1 MNRCAE
7 LDLSHVIQTAGDVA
21 QRERRVAQAVSE
33 RIAYLV
39 RRAGNRFKVAIA
51 DEHIL
56 LIFHVHSGFRK
67 IGRGRIG
74 RERRRERVRQMA
86 GRADVA
92 DQQIRRRQSALHAA
106 LPGQQRRTDGGVV
119 LKPERVHH
127 AARVEHHGH
136 ARERREHLFDHV
148 FFLEREEVIAV
159 VWLSRAVIIL
169 AGKAAD
175 RDDGGIG
182 ERARLPNQRVIQ
194 NRFSGLSRRCARGV
208 LRLDVLGIKAFQ
220 RLKNL
225 DFALVLLHAEPLRQ
239 RADVGHRRVSA
250 SAAALDIV
258 RLRLAENRHAAA
270 ALQRQRFVFVFEQH
284 HAFGRRPAG

>member
-1 MNRCAE
+1 
-7 LDLSHVIQTAGDVA
+7 
-21 QRERRVAQAVSE
+21 
-33 RIAYLV
+33 
-39 RRAGNRFKVAIA
+39 
-51 DEHIL
+51 
-56 LIFHVHSGFRK
+56 
-67 IGRGRIG
+67 
-74 RERRRERVRQMA
+74 MA

-92 DQQIRRRQSALHAA
+92 DQQIRRRQAALHAA
-106 LPGQQRRTDGGVV
+106 LPGQQRRADGGVV
-119 LKPERVHH
+119 LKPERIHH
-127 AARVEHHGH
+127 AARVEHNGH
-136 ARERREHLFDHV
+136 AWERREHLSNHV

-159 VWLSRAVIIL
+159 VRLSRAVIIL

-175 RDDGGIG
+175 RDNGGIG
-182 ERARLPNQRVIQ
+182 ERARLLNQRVIQ
-194 NRFSGLSRRCARGV
+194 NRLSGLSRRCARGV

-239 RADVGHRRVSA
+239 RADVSHRRVSA

-284 HAFGRRPAG
+284 HALGRRPAG